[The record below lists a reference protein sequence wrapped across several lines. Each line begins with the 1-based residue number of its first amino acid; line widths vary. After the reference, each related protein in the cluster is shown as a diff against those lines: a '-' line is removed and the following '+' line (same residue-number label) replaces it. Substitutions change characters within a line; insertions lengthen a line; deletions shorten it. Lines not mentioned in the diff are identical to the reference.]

1 MKKILI
7 LYGSYG
13 GGHLSAAK
21 TLQTYFQE
29 NYQDVNVEIIDCI
42 EYINKHLNK
51 VSTEAYKEFAK
62 KMPWVWKRVYNKS
75 KSGALAFLSTTN
87 NKILS
92 LKLKKLLEEEKPDL
106 VISTHPFATT
116 MCAYLKEKEKVNF
129 KLATILTDYHIHPQ
143 WLVLNLYNDVYFVAN
158 EQMKM
163 DMISYNIDDDKIFV
177 SGIPIS
183 ERFLEP
189 KNKTEIFDYFE
200 LDENKRTL
208 LFFAGGEFGLGRN
221 TTFILFRAFIR
232 LFPDMQI
239 VAISGK
245 NKNMKAKFE
254 KIIDQTNSSNRV
266 KLLEYTDKVPELM
279 YIATAIVTKPG
290 GLTVSEALASKKP
303 LILINPIPGQEEENA
318 QFLVDN
324 NVAILIKDSDNISRT
339 IKYLFKADKIEN
351 MGKSIDILSKPDSTE
366 FICDNVLKLI

>member
-163 DMISYNIDDDKIFV
+163 DMISYNIDDEKIFV

-183 ERFLEP
+183 KRFLEP
-189 KNKTEIFDYFE
+189 KNKTEIFNSFG
-200 LDENKRTL
+200 LDENKKTL

-221 TTFILFRAFIR
+221 TTFLLFRTFIR
-232 LFPDMQI
+232 LFSEMQI

>member
-189 KNKTEIFDYFE
+189 KNKKEIFDYFE

-245 NKNMKAKFE
+245 NKNMNEKFK
-254 KIIDQTNSSNRV
+254 KIIDQTNAHDRV

>member
-1 MKKILI
+1 
-7 LYGSYG
+7 
-13 GGHLSAAK
+13 
-21 TLQTYFQE
+21 
-29 NYQDVNVEIIDCI
+29 
-42 EYINKHLNK
+42 
-51 VSTEAYKEFAK
+51 
-62 KMPWVWKRVYNKS
+62 
-75 KSGALAFLSTTN
+75 
-87 NKILS
+87 
-92 LKLKKLLEEEKPDL
+92 
-106 VISTHPFATT
+106 

-189 KNKTEIFDYFE
+189 KNKTEIFNQFE
-200 LDENKRTL
+200 LDENKKTL

-221 TTFILFRAFIR
+221 TTFLLFRTFIR

-245 NKNMKAKFE
+245 NKNMKARFE
-254 KIIDQTNSSNRV
+254 KIIEQTDSSNRV

-339 IKYLFKADKIEN
+339 IKYLFKAY
-351 MGKSIDILSKPDSTE
+351 LRY
-366 FICDNVLKLI
+366 L

>member
-163 DMISYNIDDDKIFV
+163 DMISYNIDDEKIFV

-183 ERFLEP
+183 EKFLEP
-189 KNKTEIFDYFE
+189 KNKTEIFNSFG
-200 LDENKRTL
+200 LNQNKKTL

-221 TTFILFRAFIR
+221 TTFLLFRTFIR

-351 MGKSIDILSKPDSTE
+351 MEKSIDILSKPDSTKY
-366 FICDNVLKLI
+366 ICDYVLKLI

>member
-163 DMISYNIDDDKIFV
+163 DMISYNIDDEKIFV

-183 ERFLEP
+183 EKFLEP
-189 KNKTEIFDYFE
+189 KNKTEIFNSFG
-200 LDENKRTL
+200 LDENKKTL

-221 TTFILFRAFIR
+221 TTFLLFRTFIR
-232 LFPDMQI
+232 LFSEMQI

-254 KIIDQTNSSNRV
+254 KIIDQTNSHDRV

-351 MGKSIDILSKPDSTE
+351 MGKSIDILSKPDSTKY
-366 FICDNVLKLI
+366 ICDYVLKLI

>member
-183 ERFLEP
+183 KRFLEP
-189 KNKTEIFDYFE
+189 KNKTEIFNSFG
-200 LDENKRTL
+200 LDENKKTL

-221 TTFILFRAFIR
+221 TTFLLFRTFIR